1 MDRAGNVQVVKE
13 AEVKRMI
20 GLHEENKEKSFS
32 DIFGIGDEVTVTE
45 GPFAS
50 FKGNIE
56 FIDKEKGKLKVNI
69 LIFGR
74 PTTVE
79 LDETQIRK

>member
-1 MDRAGNVQVVKE
+1 M
-13 AEVKRMI
+13 
-20 GLHEENKEKSFS
+20 
-32 DIFGIGDEVTVTE
+32 TE

>member
-1 MDRAGNVQVVKE
+1 
-13 AEVKRMI
+13 MI
-20 GLHEENKEKSFS
+20 GLHEENKTKSFS
-32 DIFGIGDEVTVTE
+32 DIFKIGDEVVVTE

-56 FIDKEKGKLKVNI
+56 NIDKEKGKIKVNV

-74 PTTVE
+74 PTVVE
-79 LDETQIRK
+79 LEDTQVRK

>member
-1 MDRAGNVQVVKE
+1 MLLYKIMSVIEQESLNN
-13 AEVKRMI
+13 I
-20 GLHEENKEKSFS
+20 
-32 DIFGIGDEVTVTE
+32 
-45 GPFAS
+45 
-50 FKGNIE
+50 NIE
-56 FIDKEKGKLKVNI
+56 FIDKEKGKLKVEI